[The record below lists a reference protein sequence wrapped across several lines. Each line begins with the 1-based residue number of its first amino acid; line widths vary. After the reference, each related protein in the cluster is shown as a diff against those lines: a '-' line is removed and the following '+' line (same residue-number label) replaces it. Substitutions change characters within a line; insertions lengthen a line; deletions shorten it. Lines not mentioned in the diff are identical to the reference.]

1 MLGASP
7 HYPTEE
13 SGKHGPGL
21 VKGGRKAA
29 PTARGRYSIF
39 RSRQGCHQAWPQA
52 DAAEHCGETK
62 LAGGG
67 DRLIKEQRLRKELD
81 TTKTRTNLE
90 ASKRLKLLRLE
101 LEAATPGAARWRWR
115 RLSGGA
121 RRCFHQAENVG
132 GPSALY

>member
-1 MLGASP
+1 MVPDWSREAERLHPQRGEGTASSGPARAATRHGHRQMLQ
-7 HYPTEE
+7 
-13 SGKHGPGL
+13 
-21 VKGGRKAA
+21 
-29 PTARGRYSIF
+29 SIAE
-39 RSRQGCHQAWPQA
+39 RQSLQ
-52 DAAEHCGETK
+52 
-62 LAGGG
+62 GGG